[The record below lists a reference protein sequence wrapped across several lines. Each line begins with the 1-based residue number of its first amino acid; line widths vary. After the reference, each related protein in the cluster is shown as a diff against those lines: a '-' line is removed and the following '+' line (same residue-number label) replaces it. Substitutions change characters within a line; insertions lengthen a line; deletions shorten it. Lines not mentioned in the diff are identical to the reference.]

1 MLSLKKQLS
10 DAPDA
15 PDGHSFGERFRAWW
29 DGYELEAR
37 PAAASGKATGGLDE
51 EHSGDSEFSESD
63 VGESGSGA
71 ADRYPPLDRSSPWPE
86 TRRKIAQLVWGDG
99 FVVPGDAAS
108 ITDLVQAFCLDSS
121 SNMLEIGSGAGGG
134 TRAIATQFGAY
145 VAGFDIEQELCD
157 AATDEAKVHSL
168 DQQAAVRP
176 LDLDKFEFK
185 SEYYIGA
192 LIHDTLYR
200 VPDKKAFFQKVVEAI
215 KPGAQMVIL
224 DLFFAD
230 DAATSEMD
238 RWRDGERSEAYGWQI
253 EEAQKILGKM
263 SVEIRIT
270 TDESDA
276 YCTKIRET
284 WQNFVRNVDEFP
296 LPDELVLPMIDEAEF
311 WARRVAAIQSGGL
324 KLCRM
329 SCIKSREVA

>member
-10 DAPDA
+10 EATYAPGD
-15 PDGHSFGERFRAWW
+15 HSFGERFRAWW
-29 DGYELEAR
+29 DGYELEAK
-37 PAAASGKATGGLDE
+37 PNALSDKPIVADNDGDVADE
-51 EHSGDSEFSESD
+51 VSNEISSENST
-63 VGESGSGA
+63 ESG
-71 ADRYPPLDRSSPWPE
+71 RYPPVDRSSAWPA
-86 TRRKIAQLVWGDG
+86 TRQEIAQRVWGEG
-99 FVVPGDAAS
+99 FVVPGDPAS
-108 ITDLVQAFCLDSS
+108 ATTVVQAFGLDSS
-121 SNMLEIGSGAGGG
+121 ANMLEIGSGVGGG

-145 VAGFDIEQELCD
+145 VAGFDIEPELC
-157 AATDEAKVHSL
+157 ATATDQAKVHSL
-168 DQQAAVRP
+168 DQKAAVR
-176 LDLDKFEFK
+176 LLYVDKFEFK
-185 SEYYIGA
+185 SEFYAGV

-200 VPDKKAFFQKVVEAI
+200 IPDKKSFFQKVIASI
-215 KPGAQMVIL
+215 KPGGHMVIS

-253 EEAQKILGKM
+253 EEAQEILSKM

-270 TDESDA
+270 ADESDT

-284 WQNFVRNVDEFP
+284 WQNFVQNVDENP

-311 WARRVAAIQSGGL
+311 WARRVAAMQSGAL

-329 SCIKSREVA
+329 SCLKTREVA